1 VIGLRGGVPHDGAPI
16 QEEERRI
23 LNALV
28 RRYLVEHK
36 FKMTAVTFADEVRV
50 MCGSVPFPG
59 VTFWCRSLMTKR
71 TSCLCKRC

>member
-1 VIGLRGGVPHDGAPI
+1 LSVAGSDVASVSGTVIGLRGGVPHDGAPI

-50 MCGSVPFPG
+50 MCGSLPLH
-59 VTFWCRSLMTKR
+59 SLV
-71 TSCLCKRC
+71 